1 MIQKFAKMSKTA
13 WIEKLEND
21 LNVMRLAPKN
31 FKREIA
37 EKETILS
44 VLNAIDDN
52 CPVKISFS
60 DITTI
65 IEGILYGEVDEEISS
80 TKDLLDFL
88 DRNKDTFIVLTD
100 YEEDTTNEKL

>member
-52 CPVKISFS
+52 CPVK
-60 DITTI
+60 
-65 IEGILYGEVDEEISS
+65 
-80 TKDLLDFL
+80 
-88 DRNKDTFIVLTD
+88 
-100 YEEDTTNEKL
+100 

>member
-37 EKETILS
+37 EKEAILS

-80 TKDLLDFL
+80 TKDLLEFL
-88 DRNKDTFIVLTD
+88 NKNKDRFVVLT
-100 YEEDTTNEKL
+100 YY